1 MTRVVPTAI
10 LASRGSRVGTGE
22 DILANKF
29 GEVDRQPAAPQ
40 DEPAS
45 ATETPAQL
53 YELGQTLSAMGFHT
67 AAIAA
72 LQDCVAH
79 APDHANAWR
88 ELSGLLRLAAKDDEA
103 DAAEAAAAGSPSS
116 GTDKWPGVRD
126 DRTASEL
133 DKADDERQAEIHLK
147 SQDEAMIALRDRLV
161 EDPLDVVAMRLL
173 AQREA
178 GSGDEITALRLLER
192 ALEISPRYFRARE
205 SYADVL
211 GSRHAYAALVAQT
224 AMLLE
229 NAPDRPGYR
238 AFHAQALMNVGESD
252 AALDILIRLLRENP
266 NQLGYWLTYARALHF
281 AGRRD
286 ECVQAHRHCLQI
298 RPDCGV
304 AYWGLADL
312 KDTFITDA
320 DIRAMRTQLARDDL
334 ESESRR
340 CMLYALGQALE
351 RTGDFAA
358 SFAAYDEAVLL
369 DCALLEEQGRERADG
384 VVRKTGEQTK
394 TDSVT
399 AKAQAASGA
408 GRQDQEKDRKREP
421 GIYARRLASRKTVFS
436 RENFATRLVPA
447 PPADETPIF
456 VVGLPRA
463 GSTLVEQI
471 LSSHSQ
477 VEGTRELELIGE
489 ITRDLELARML
500 VKPSAYPEIVLDLK
514 PDRLAALG
522 ARYIERS
529 RSYRRLGRSTFID
542 KRPWNWLEVGLIHL
556 ILPQAKIIDIRRK
569 PMAACFAMFKQL
581 LPDFSYDLEGFGW
594 YYNNYVSMM
603 EHWESALPGRVHF
616 VQYERLVEDTDNEI
630 RRMLDYCGLP
640 FEESCLRFWQTDRV
654 VATPSGEQVRR
665 PIYRQALDQWR
676 NFEPWLGPL
685 KEALNQRFETA

>member
-1 MTRVVPTAI
+1 M
-10 LASRGSRVGTGE
+10 
-22 DILANKF
+22 
-29 GEVDRQPAAPQ
+29 DRQPAALL

-45 ATETPAQL
+45 TIDTPVQP
-53 YELGQTLSAMGFHT
+53 YELGLTMSAMGFHT

-72 LQDCVAH
+72 LRDCVAR
-79 APDHANAWR
+79 APDHASAWR
-88 ELSGLLRLAAKDDEA
+88 ALSGLLRLAGKDDDA
-103 DAAEAAAAGSPSS
+103 DAAEARAAR
-116 GTDKWPGVRD
+116 WPTEADTWANARN

-133 DKADDERQAEIHLK
+133 EKADDERQAEFRTR
-147 SQDEAMIALRDRLV
+147 SQEEAIIALRDRLV

-178 GSGDEITALRLLER
+178 DGGDEITALRLLER
-192 ALEISPRYFRARE
+192 ALEITPQYIRARE
-205 SYADVL
+205 SYAELL
-211 GSRHAYAALVAQT
+211 GSRHAYAAVVAQT
-224 AMLLE
+224 ARLLE
-229 NAPDRPGYR
+229 HAPYNPHYR
-238 AFHAQALMNVGESD
+238 AFHAQALMNVGEND
-252 AALDILIRLLRENP
+252 AALDILTGLLRENAK
-266 NQLGYWLTYARALHF
+266 QLGYWITYARALHF

-286 ECVQAHRHCLQI
+286 ECVQAHRHCLQL
-298 RPDCGV
+298 RPDFGI

-312 KDTFITDA
+312 KDRFITDA
-320 DIRAMRTQLARDDL
+320 DIRAMRIQLARYDL

-358 SFAAYDEAVLL
+358 SFAAYDEAVRL

-384 VVRKTGEQTK
+384 VVRVTGQQTR
-394 TDSVT
+394 TGHAT
-399 AKAQAASGA
+399 ARADAGSSA
-408 GRQDQEKDRKREP
+408 GREDQKNSRKREP
-421 GIYARRLASRKTVFS
+421 NVYARRLASRRAVFS
-436 RENFATRLVPA
+436 RENFATRLVQA
-447 PPADETPIF
+447 PPAADTPIF

-500 VKPSAYPEIVLDLK
+500 VKSSAYPEIVLDLK

-529 RSYRRLGRSTFID
+529 HSYRRLGRSYFID

-556 ILPQAKIIDIRRK
+556 ILPQAKIIDIRRE

-581 LPDFSYDLEGFGW
+581 LPEFSYDLEGLGW
-594 YYNNYVSMM
+594 YYNSYVSMM

-616 VQYERLVEDTDNEI
+616 VQYERLVENTDSEI

-665 PIYRQALDQWR
+665 PIYRQALEQWR

-685 KEALNQRFETA
+685 KKALDRRVDAA